1 MTTCYTTI
9 SATKANRLYWLG
21 RYAERVYISLHLLRR
36 YYDRMIDGE
45 PEEYEGF
52 YEKLDAN
59 NPYVDM
65 ESFRMG
71 YMYDE
76 SNPCSLI
83 SGLTAAY
90 DNAIVLREEITSE
103 TFSYV
108 ELSLNFLRK
117 SAEKKD
123 ANITDLQPI
132 TDYLLAFWGSVDER
146 VFNEQVHNILKIG
159 KLVENIDMHI
169 RFDYP
174 YFRIEEAYEA
184 LLKCGENGEEI
195 FDRMIEKHLGELL
208 VEDLYEL
215 YHMQNMEYKAKLLK
229 YLNHLVLL

>member
-1 MTTCYTTI
+1 MMTCYTI
-9 SATKANRLYWLG
+9 SATKANLLYWLG

-36 YYDRMIDGE
+36 YYDKMIDGL
-45 PEEYEGF
+45 PEDYEGF

-59 NPYVDM
+59 NPYPDM
-65 ESFRMG
+65 ESFRLG
-71 YMYDE
+71 YMYDDK
-76 SNPCSLI
+76 NPCSLI

-90 DNAIVLREEITSE
+90 DNAVVLREEITSE
-103 TFSYV
+103 TFSYI

-123 ANITDLQPI
+123 ANITDLQLI

-146 VFNEQVHNILKIG
+146 VFNEQVYNILKIG
-159 KLVENIDMHI
+159 KLVENIDIHI

-174 YFRIEEAYEA
+174 FFRIKEAYES
-184 LLKCGENGEEI
+184 LIKCGENEEEL
-195 FDRMIEKHLGELL
+195 FDHMIEKHLGELL
-208 VEDLYEL
+208 VEDVYDL
-215 YHMQNMEYKAKLLK
+215 YHVQNMEYKAKLLK